1 MTTIIAVQKRNEVL
15 FGSDAQVT
23 SGNRISRHQLMA
35 KIVERG
41 PYIIAGSGEV
51 AACDIIQHIWVP
63 PTPKGNDWND
73 LYHYVIS
80 TVVPSMK
87 LAFKDNEY
95 KWSEITDDENEP
107 KFGFLIAIGGQVF
120 EISDDF
126 SVGLDSTGYY
136 GIGSGSDIAVGALHA
151 GANMEEAL
159 KIAARLDA
167 YTSPP
172 FYYFQQSRR
181 ETAKKG
187 VK

>member
-1 MTTIIAVQKRNEVL
+1 MTTIIAIQKRNEVL
-15 FGSDAQVT
+15 FGTDAQVT
-23 SGNRISRHQLMA
+23 AGNRISKHPLMA

-51 AACDIIQHIWVP
+51 AASDIIQHIWTP

-73 LYHYVIS
+73 LYHFVIS

-87 LAFKDNEY
+87 QCFKDNEY
-95 KWSEITDDENEP
+95 KWNEVSEDDDTR
-107 KFGFLIAIGGQVF
+107 FSFLLAVGGTVF

-126 SVGLDSTGYY
+126 SVGMDSTGYY
-136 GIGSGSDIAVGALHA
+136 GIGSGSDYAVGALHA
-151 GANMEEAL
+151 GADMEEAL

-167 YTSPP
+167 FTSPP
-172 FYYFQQSRR
+172 FYYFTQPKR
-181 ETAKKG
+181 ETPKKP